1 MEATD
6 FSADEASDLSADAVS
21 DLSADND
28 ESHVKTELK
37 YNLLRLQQQVLR
49 LKKEK
54 KTLIKKIE
62 GMQHNYSGLTMEDF
76 SVIREIIN
84 ATNERHLWSCFM

>member
-1 MEATD
+1 
-6 FSADEASDLSADAVS
+6 LW
-21 DLSADND
+21 
-28 ESHVKTELK
+28 
-37 YNLLRLQQQVLR
+37 LQQQVLR

-76 SVIREIIN
+76 SVIREIKN